1 MGFIRNT
8 FKKIKKVFGGA
19 PPESDRGHARITSI
33 DSTELELEPSESLD
47 IGPAKRWYVK
57 RLFHR
62 SIFTKKLTPSRE
74 KEIREVFR
82 RLRPEQRAIA
92 LRRNW
97 TRGLDV

>member
-1 MGFIRNT
+1 MSF
-8 FKKIKKVFGGA
+8 FKNAYQKMKDKVFGAA
-19 PPESDRGHARITSI
+19 PDVDPVEQ
-33 DSTELELEPSESLD
+33 LEEDGLD

-92 LRRNW
+92 LKRNW
-97 TRGLDV
+97 NRGLDV